1 MDQRCLDPLLGLLLP
16 GAGDVLSS
24 LLGVYPVMLAWRRG
38 ASATLIARMLLNLAV
53 DALGGSIPLVGDI
66 WDFFFRAHTRNLAL
80 LESRLSESGAVRG
93 RATDALVVGGAAL
106 ALLTALAL
114 PIALVVVL
122 VRAMIR

>member
-1 MDQRCLDPLLGLLLP
+1 MT
-16 GAGDVLSS
+16 GAPSD
-24 LLGVYPVMLAWRRG
+24 RE
-38 ASATLIARMLLNLAV
+38 LAV

-106 ALLTALAL
+106 ALLIALAL
-114 PIALVVVL
+114 PIALVVAL
-122 VRAMIR
+122 VRAMVR